1 MRSVKKHL
9 VIAGI
14 LLAFAAVIITV
25 PVALTASEKEGITKF
40 DWKGNP
46 PVWWDWGNKYW
57 SESKPVRGGYFRSA
71 ASYYIGIMNPNHWPV
86 NDWPAITQIYNRLL
100 SPDGSTQPNFP
111 FMAESWEFVK
121 PTEVIMKL
129 RRGIK
134 YTDGSTFNAEAV
146 KYQMDWIQDK
156 ANGAWSRGTI
166 TEIDSTEVVDEYT
179 VRFNLKSAW
188 IGFGGNMANVPGF
201 MVSAKALKA
210 DKALI
215 ASEKLVKK
223 LKKAQSRAVKAEKK
237 AAAGKATEKVK
248 AKAKKARTKAD
259 KIAAELASLK
269 EQAKGA
275 KKLDTNPVGSG
286 PFMLEEAKPGNYL
299 KLKRNPNWFF
309 GQAIG
314 RPDMPYYDGRIYM
327 VIPDAAIRLANF
339 RAGKI
344 HSLLISGEQYDAVR
358 NAKGFNIYRT
368 PGSSWWGLG
377 FNTSRGPT
385 KDIRVRKAVT
395 HAIDVKPLIE
405 GLGFGLGFLANGPYH
420 YEHWVNNPNL
430 KPAKYDPELSK
441 KLLAEAGYKK
451 GLILKGY
458 QNSSTTSYTVAM
470 QSMLK
475 KVGIDWQVEYLDGP
489 AGSDRQK
496 NLEYDLAG
504 AGYTWI
510 YDPDLM
516 ASNLY
521 LPEGMW
527 NNGRYDNP
535 EVTKLIMAGRAEFD
549 VEKRKKVYWELQRVL
564 REDYADAWMA
574 YPEWVTI
581 AHKVENGHNP
591 ELAVKGGD
599 SYYFTHPNWFTD
611 GKGKIK
617 YKR

>member
-1 MRSVKKHL
+1 MIFAKKRL
-9 VIAGI
+9 IIAGI
-14 LLAFAAVIITV
+14 LLAFTAVLITGTTV
-25 PVALTASEKEGITKF
+25 LTAAEKEEITKY
-40 DWKGNP
+40 DWKGDTP
-46 PVWWDWGNKYW
+46 EWFDWGDKYW
-57 SESKPVRGGYFRSA
+57 SKSKPVRGGYFRSA
-71 ASYYIGIMNPNHWPV
+71 ASYYIGLMNPNHWPV
-86 NDWPAITQIYNRLL
+86 NDWVAMVEIYNLL
-100 SPDGSTQPNFP
+100 IATVGSTLPNFP
-111 FMAESWEFVK
+111 FMAESYEFVK

-134 YTDGSTFNAEAV
+134 FTDGSTFNAEGV

-156 ANGAWSRGTI
+156 ANGAWTRGTI
-166 TEIDSTEVVDEYT
+166 TEIESTEVIDEYT
-179 VRFNLKSAW
+179 VRFNLKTPW
-188 IGFGGNMANVPGF
+188 IGFGGNMANVPGY
-201 MVSAKALKA
+201 MISAKALKA
-210 DKALI
+210 DKALV
-215 ASEKLVKK
+215 ASEKLAKK
-223 LKKAQSRAVKAEKK
+223 LKRAQAKAVKAEK
-237 AAAGKATEKVK
+237 AAQKEKATEKAK
-248 AKAKKARTKAD
+248 TKAKKARAKAD
-259 KIAAELASLK
+259 KLAAELAPLK

-275 KKLDTNPVGSG
+275 KKLDTNPVGAG

-344 HSLLISGEQYDAVR
+344 HSLGISGEQYDAVR
-358 NAKGFNIYRT
+358 DAKGFNIYRT
-368 PGSSWWGLG
+368 PASQWWGLQ
-377 FNTSRGPT
+377 FNTAKGPC

-441 KLLAEAGYKK
+441 RLLAEAGYKK
-451 GLILKGY
+451 GLILKGH
-458 QNSSTTSYTVAM
+458 QGSGTTTYTVAM

-475 KVGIDWQVEYLDGP
+475 KVGIEWQVEYLDGP
-489 AGSDRQK
+489 AWFDRQK

-521 LPEGMW
+521 LPDGMW

-535 EVTKLIMAGRAEFD
+535 EVTKLIKAGRAEFD
-549 VEKRKKVYWELQRVL
+549 QEKRKKIYWELQRVL
-564 REDYADAWMA
+564 REDYADAFMVFE
-574 YPEWVTI
+574 EWITI
-581 AHKVENGHNP
+581 SHKVEQGYNRDLH
-591 ELAVKGGD
+591 VKGGGA
-599 SYYFTHPNWFTD
+599 YWFTHPGWFAD
-611 GKGKIK
+611 GKGKVK

>member
-1 MRSVKKHL
+1 MRSVKKRL
-9 VIAGI
+9 IVAGI
-14 LLAFAAVIITV
+14 LLAFAAVLITV
-25 PVALTASEKEGITKF
+25 PTILTAAEKDEVPSWN
-40 DWKGNP
+40 WKGNP
-46 PVWWDWGNKYW
+46 PVWWNWGDKYW

-71 ASYYIGIMNPNHWPV
+71 ASFYIGIMNPNHWPV
-86 NDWPAITQIYNRLL
+86 NDWVAMVDIYNRLIA
-100 SPDGSTQPNFP
+100 PVGSTLPSFP

-134 YTDGSTFNAEAV
+134 FTDGSTFNAEGV

-166 TEIDSTEVVDEYT
+166 TEIESTDVVDEYT

-201 MVSAKALKA
+201 MISAKALQA
-210 DKALI
+210 DKALVE
-215 ASEKLVKK
+215 SEKLAKK
-223 LKKAQSRAVKAEKK
+223 LKKAQAKAKKAEKK
-237 AAAGKATEKVK
+237 ATAGGATEKAK
-248 AKAKKARTKAD
+248 AKAKKARAKAD
-259 KIAAELASLK
+259 KLAVELAPLK

-286 PFMLEEAKPGNYL
+286 PYMLEEAKPGNYL

-314 RPDMPYYDGRIYM
+314 RPDMPYFDGKIYM
-327 VIPDAAIRLANF
+327 VIPDPSIRLANF

-344 HSLLISGEQYDAVR
+344 HSLGISGEQYDSVR
-358 NAKGFNIYRT
+358 EDKDINIRRI
-368 PGSSWWGLG
+368 PGSSWWGLS
-377 FNTSRGPT
+377 FNTAKGPC

-395 HAIDVKPLIE
+395 HAIDVKPLLE

-420 YEHWVNNPNL
+420 YQHWVNNPNL

-441 KLLAEAGYKK
+441 RLLAEAGYKD
-451 GLILKGY
+451 GLILKGM
-458 QNSSTTSYTVAM
+458 QGSGTTAYTVAM

-489 AGSDRQK
+489 AGFDRQK

-504 AGYTWI
+504 GGYTWI
-510 YDPDLM
+510 YDPDLL

-521 LPEGMW
+521 LPDGMW

-535 EVTKLIMAGRAEFD
+535 EVTKLIKAGRAEFD
-549 VEKRKKVYWELQRVL
+549 HEKRKKIYWELVRVL

-574 YPEWVTI
+574 FPEWITI
-581 AHKVENGHNP
+581 SHKVEHGHNP
-591 ELAVKGGD
+591 DFAIAGGD
-599 SYYFTHPNWFTD
+599 AYWFTHLYWFAD
-611 GKGKIK
+611 GKGKVK
-617 YKR
+617 YK